1 MAFFKKEIVQFNKSL
16 ALLLVFPAFLF
27 GIDTGIGS
35 LSKVNGFDSTF
46 FSDKSGHPFLH
57 IQYQDAIS
65 VRPKIGF
72 LKFGISFLKVRNLRV
87 SLDLRQTT
95 YQSLHAKL
103 DQLASKRSIRYAT
116 IQPFSLSIINQ
127 LGEMIDL
134 NATQAKFTASGELRL
149 WGDVVL
155 VQNGLE
161 KASSKISI
169 LHEQKTNSL
178 NLYFD
183 KNKDEPLRIYFPTNE
198 LSNLKKSNP

>member
-1 MAFFKKEIVQFNKSL
+1 MQFNKSL
-16 ALLLVFPAFLF
+16 ALLLIYPAFLF
-27 GIDTGIGS
+27 GIDPGIGS

-65 VRPKIGF
+65 ERPKIGF

-95 YQSLHAKL
+95 YQSLLAKW
-103 DQLASKRSIRYAT
+103 DQLVSKRSIHYAT
-116 IQPFSLSIINQ
+116 IQPFSLSITDQ
-127 LGEMIDL
+127 FGEMIDL

-161 KASSKISI
+161 KASPKISI

-183 KNKDEPLRIYFPTNE
+183 KNKEEPLRIYFPTNE

>member
-1 MAFFKKEIVQFNKSL
+1 MC
-16 ALLLVFPAFLF
+16 PAFLF
-27 GIDTGIGS
+27 GIDPGIGS

-65 VRPKIGF
+65 ERPKIGF

-87 SLDLRQTT
+87 SLDLRKTT
-95 YQSLHAKL
+95 YQSLLAKW
-103 DQLASKRSIRYAT
+103 DQLVSKRSIHYAT
-116 IQPFSLSIINQ
+116 IQPFSLSITDQ
-127 LGEMIDL
+127 FGEMIDL

-161 KASSKISI
+161 KASPKISI

-183 KNKDEPLRIYFPTNE
+183 KNKEESLRIYFPTNE

>member
-1 MAFFKKEIVQFNKSL
+1 MQFNKSL
-16 ALLLVFPAFLF
+16 ALLLIYPAFLF
-27 GIDTGIGS
+27 GIDPEIGS
-35 LSKVNGFDSTF
+35 LSKVNGFESTF
-46 FSDKSGHPFLH
+46 FSDKSGHPFLR

-65 VRPKIGF
+65 ERPKIGF

-95 YQSLHAKL
+95 YQSLLAKW
-103 DQLASKRSIRYAT
+103 DQLASKRSIHYAT
-116 IQPFSLSIINQ
+116 IQPFSLSITDQ
-127 LGEMIDL
+127 FGEMIDL

-161 KASSKISI
+161 KASPKISI

-183 KNKDEPLRIYFPTNE
+183 KNKEEPLRIYFPTNE

>member
-1 MAFFKKEIVQFNKSL
+1 MQFNKSL
-16 ALLLVFPAFLF
+16 ALLLVYPAFLF
-27 GIDTGIGS
+27 GADPSIGS
-35 LSKVNGFDSTF
+35 FSKVNGFESTF
-46 FSDKSGHPFLH
+46 FSDKSGHPFLR

-65 VRPKIGF
+65 ERPKIGF

-95 YQSLHAKL
+95 YQSLLAKW

-116 IQPFSLSIINQ
+116 IQPFSLSITNQ
-127 LGEMIDL
+127 CSEIIDL
-134 NATQAKFTASGELRL
+134 NATHAKFTASGELRL
-149 WGDVVL
+149 WGDVSL

-183 KNKDEPLRIYFPTNE
+183 KNKEEPLRIYFPTNE
-198 LSNLKKSNP
+198 LSNLKKSKP

>member
-1 MAFFKKEIVQFNKSL
+1 VQFNKSL
-16 ALLLVFPAFLF
+16 ALLLVYPSFLF
-27 GIDTGIGS
+27 GIDPSIGS
-35 LSKVNGFDSTF
+35 LSKVNGFESTF
-46 FSDKSGHPFLH
+46 FSDKSGHPFLR
-57 IQYQDAIS
+57 IQYQDATS
-65 VRPKIGF
+65 ERPKIGF

-95 YQSLHAKL
+95 YQSLLAKW

-116 IQPFSLSIINQ
+116 IQSFSVSITDRF
-127 LGEMIDL
+127 GEMMDL

-183 KNKDEPLRIYFPTNE
+183 KNKEEPLRIYFPTND
-198 LSNLKKSNP
+198 LFNLKKSNP